1 MLRKLSTKMIGAFLI
16 IALVFTLAPANHTVS
31 AAAKKKTVRVNKRI
45 TIKTTKKI
53 KKVKASKKGIVK
65 VTYQKR
71 AKKFKVKGLKKG
83 KVTLTVTSTNRK
95 KAKYQITVKKK
106 TTVKSDPTLSKYA
119 KQVVALVNKERTKRG
134 LNKLK
139 MTNSALQ
146 SAAQKRA
153 KEITKLFSHQRPD
166 GTMCDTV
173 LDEYKVK
180 YMAVGENIA
189 MGQFSPEDV
198 MDSWMNSPGHK
209 ANILSDSYT
218 EIGVGVYKDDFR
230 YYWVQIFIGN

>member
-16 IALVFTLAPANHTVS
+16 IALVLTLAPANHTVS

-45 TIKTTKKI
+45 TIKTMKKI

-83 KVTLTVTSTNRK
+83 KVTLTVTFTNRK
-95 KAKYQITVKKK
+95 KTKYQITVKKK

-166 GTMCDTV
+166 GTMCYTA
-173 LDEYKVK
+173 LDAYKVK
-180 YMAVGENIA
+180 YMASGENIA
-189 MGQFSPEDV
+189 MGQFSPENV
-198 MDSWMNSPGHK
+198 MDSWMDSPGHK
-209 ANILSDSYT
+209 ANILSDFYT
-218 EIGVGVYKDDFR
+218 EIGVGVYKYDGI
-230 YYWVQIFIGN
+230 YYWVQMFIGN